1 MSVIDEL
8 LISIGL
14 DAKEFAKGVDAV
26 RGKVENFATKAKE
39 QFESVGTESKDSGAV
54 SALSFSRAGER
65 VQKLGEAS
73 KEAAAAISDSFK
85 GAAPAIELVRSKLG
99 LLAATFGLVAGG
111 AQTFSNYVDKSESL
125 ARLSTQLGV
134 SVRELDAFGKAA
146 EAAGGS
152 AESIFASMKAYYQQ
166 SGRPAEEVFQLASKV
181 EGMSRGAAQ
190 RFLQAQGVA
199 LDAIPIFLQG
209 QKALDALMAKY
220 RKTAFTAQDSR
231 NARAF
236 KVAWMDFKIAAQD
249 VGNVFVRLVLP
260 GVTKVLDGLSGL
272 VGIIRENS
280 RAFALLAV
288 GFGLVFGLKNLNA
301 IKNAI
306 LAVRT
311 FGVAVN
317 MAALPVTA
325 IAAGVAALVLAIDDL
340 IGFAQGADSLLER
353 MLKTMGA
360 GAADIEELRE
370 SLKTLGEGFTWLWDK
385 VKPLLGGALTLVF
398 KAVSVVI
405 VGLVAAINGLV
416 IGFNTLWQT
425 AKKVGK
431 GIASVFTAIPDAII
445 EALKTAWQTLTGWFD
460 DAADL
465 IKKKI
470 GEPIRGLFGGIGKF
484 LGFSGDKAD
493 DEEKKNQPT
502 STREREIVVVKQAAY
517 KAAAP
522 NVVTNASMN
531 VVNNI
536 ETRDNAQ
543 AISRAIGATVTGGFN
558 RQAELIG
565 QSTRGVNLK

>member
-26 RGKVENFATKAKE
+26 RGKVGNFATKAKE
-39 QFESVGTESKDSGAV
+39 QFEAVGTQSKDTGAV

-73 KEAAAAISDSFK
+73 KEAASAISDSFK

-272 VGIIRENS
+272 VGIIRENA

-311 FGVAVN
+311 FGMAVK
-317 MAALPVTA
+317 MAALPVTV

-340 IGFAQGADSLLER
+340 MGFAQGADSLFER
-353 MLKTMGA
+353 MLKKMGA

-405 VGLVAAINGLV
+405 VGLVAAINGVV
-416 IGFNTLWQT
+416 IGFNTLWRT

-470 GEPIRGLFGGIGKF
+470 GEPIKGLFGGIGKF

-493 DEEKKNQPT
+493 EEKKDQPT

-543 AISRAIGATVTGGFN
+543 AISRAIGATITGGFN

>member
-26 RGKVENFATKAKE
+26 RGKVESFATTAKE
-39 QFESVGTESKDSGAV
+39 QFEAVGTQSKDTGAV

-65 VQKLGEAS
+65 VKKLGEAS
-73 KEAAAAISDSFK
+73 KEAASAISDSFK

-111 AQTFSNYVDKSESL
+111 AQTFSNYIDKSESL
-125 ARLSTQLGV
+125 GTLSTQLGV

-152 AESIFASMKAYYQQ
+152 AESMFASMKAYYQQ
-166 SGRPAEEVFQLASKV
+166 TGRPAEEVFQLASKV

-306 LAVRT
+306 LAVRA
-311 FGVAVN
+311 FGVAVK
-317 MAALPVTA
+317 MAALPVTV

-340 IGFAQGADSLLER
+340 IGFAQDADSLIER
-353 MLKTMGA
+353 MLKKMGA

-370 SLKTLGEGFTWLWDK
+370 SLNTLGEGFSWLWDK

-398 KAVSVVI
+398 KAVSGVI
-405 VGLVAAINGLV
+405 VGLVAAINGVV
-416 IGFNTLWQT
+416 IGFNTLWRT
-425 AKKVGK
+425 AKKIGK
-431 GIASVFTAIPDAII
+431 VIAEVFTAIPDAII

-470 GEPIRGLFGGIGKF
+470 GEPIKGLFGGIGKF

-543 AISRAIGATVTGGFN
+543 AISRAIGATVAGGFN

>member
-26 RGKVENFATKAKE
+26 RGKVEGFATTAKE
-39 QFESVGTESKDSGAV
+39 QFEAVGTQSKDTGDV

-73 KEAAAAISDSFK
+73 KEAASAISDSFK

-99 LLAATFGLVAGG
+99 LLGAAFGLVAGG
-111 AQTFSNYVDKSESL
+111 AQTFSNYIDKSESL
-125 ARLSTQLGV
+125 GTLSTQLGV

-152 AESIFASMKAYYQQ
+152 AESIFSSMKTYFQQ
-166 SGRPAEEVFQLASKV
+166 TGRPAEEVFQLASKV

-199 LDAIPIFLQG
+199 TDAIPIFLQG

-220 RKTAFTAQDSR
+220 RKTAFTAQDSS

-272 VGIIRENS
+272 VGIIRENV

-306 LAVRT
+306 LAVRA
-311 FGVAVN
+311 FGVAVK
-317 MAALPVTA
+317 MAALPVTV
-325 IAAGVAALVLAIDDL
+325 IAAGVGALVLAIDDL

-353 MLKTMGA
+353 MLKKMGA

-370 SLKTLGEGFTWLWDK
+370 SLKTLGVGFSWLWDK

-398 KAVSVVI
+398 KAVTAVI
-405 VGLVAAINGLV
+405 VGLVAAINGV
-416 IGFNTLWQT
+416 IIGFNTLWRT
-425 AKKVGK
+425 AKKIGK
-431 GIASVFTAIPDAII
+431 VIASVFTAIPDAII

-470 GEPIRGLFGGIGKF
+470 GEPIKGLFGGIGKF

-493 DEEKKNQPT
+493 DEEKQKQPT

-543 AISRAIGATVTGGFN
+543 AISRAIGATVAGGFN

>member
-39 QFESVGTESKDSGAV
+39 QFEAVGTESKDSGAV

-272 VGIIRENS
+272 VGIIRENA

-311 FGVAVN
+311 FGVAIK

-325 IAAGVAALVLAIDDL
+325 IAAGIAALALAIDDL
-340 IGFAQGADSLLER
+340 MGFAQGADSLFER
-353 MLKTMGA
+353 MLKKMGA

-370 SLKTLGEGFTWLWDK
+370 SLKTLGEGFSWLWDK

-398 KAVSVVI
+398 KAVSAVI
-405 VGLVAAINGLV
+405 VGLVAAINGVV

-431 GIASVFTAIPDAII
+431 GIASVFTAIPDTII

-470 GEPIRGLFGGIGKF
+470 GEPIKGLFGGIGKF
-484 LGFSGDKAD
+484 LGFSGDKAE
-493 DEEKKNQPT
+493 EEKKDQPT

-543 AISRAIGATVTGGFN
+543 AISRAIGATVAGGFN

>member
-26 RGKVENFATKAKE
+26 RGKVESFATKAKE
-39 QFESVGTESKDSGAV
+39 QFESVGTQSKDTGAV

-152 AESIFASMKAYYQQ
+152 AESIFASMKTYFQQ
-166 SGRPAEEVFQLASKV
+166 TGRPAEEVFQLASKV

-311 FGVAVN
+311 FGMAVK
-317 MAALPVTA
+317 MAALPVTV

-340 IGFAQGADSLLER
+340 MGFAQGADSLLER
-353 MLKTMGA
+353 MLKKMGA
-360 GAADIEELRE
+360 GSADIEELRE
-370 SLKTLGEGFTWLWDK
+370 SLRALGEGFTWLWDK

-416 IGFNTLWQT
+416 IGFNTLLHT

-431 GIASVFTAIPDAII
+431 GIASVFTEIPDAII

-470 GEPIRGLFGGIGKF
+470 GEPIKGLFGGIGKF
-484 LGFSGDKAD
+484 LGFSGDKAA
-493 DEEKKNQPT
+493 DEEKKNQPM

>member
-26 RGKVENFATKAKE
+26 RGKVESFATKAKE
-39 QFESVGTESKDSGAV
+39 QFESVGTQSKDTGAV

-65 VQKLGEAS
+65 VKKLGEAS
-73 KEAAAAISDSFK
+73 KEAASAISDSFK
-85 GAAPAIELVRSKLG
+85 GAAPAIELVRTKLG

-152 AESIFASMKAYYQQ
+152 AESIFASMKAYFQQ
-166 SGRPAEEVFQLASKV
+166 TGRPAEEVFQLASKV

-260 GVTKVLDGLSGL
+260 GVTRLLDGLSGL
-272 VGIIRENS
+272 VGIVRENS
-280 RAFALLAV
+280 RAFTLLAV

-311 FGVAVN
+311 FGVAIK

-325 IAAGVAALVLAIDDL
+325 IAAGIAALVLAIDDL
-340 IGFAQGADSLLER
+340 MGFAQGADSLFER
-353 MLKTMGA
+353 MLKKMGA

-370 SLKTLGEGFTWLWDK
+370 SLKTLGEGFSWLWDK
-385 VKPLLGGALTLVF
+385 VKPLLGDALTLVF

-405 VGLVAAINGLV
+405 VGLVAAINGVV

-431 GIASVFTAIPDAII
+431 GIASVFTAIPDTII
-445 EALKTAWQTLTGWFD
+445 EALKTAWQTLKGWFD
-460 DAADL
+460 NAADL

-470 GEPIRGLFGGIGKF
+470 GEPIKGLFGGIGKF
-484 LGFSGDKAD
+484 LGFSGDKAE
-493 DEEKKNQPT
+493 EEKKDQPT

>member
-26 RGKVENFATKAKE
+26 RGKVESFATKAKE
-39 QFESVGTESKDSGAV
+39 QFESVGTQSKDTGAV

-152 AESIFASMKAYYQQ
+152 AESIFASMKTYFQQ
-166 SGRPAEEVFQLASKV
+166 TGRPAEEVFQLASKV

-260 GVTKVLDGLSGL
+260 GVTRLLDGLSAL
-272 VGIIRENS
+272 VGIIRENA

-288 GFGLVFGLKNLNA
+288 GFGLMFGRKNLNA
-301 IKNAI
+301 IKKAI
-306 LAVRT
+306 LAVRA
-311 FGVAVN
+311 FGMAVKI
-317 MAALPVTA
+317 AALPVTV

-340 IGFAQGADSLLER
+340 IGFAQGADSLFER
-353 MLKTMGA
+353 MLKKMGA
-360 GAADIEELRE
+360 SAADIEEFRE
-370 SLKTLGEGFTWLWDK
+370 SLKTLGEGFSWLWDK

-405 VGLVAAINGLV
+405 VGLVAAINGVV
-416 IGFNTLWQT
+416 IGFITLWRT
-425 AKKVGK
+425 AKKIGK
-431 GIASVFTAIPDAII
+431 EIASVFTAIPDTII
-445 EALKTAWQTLTGWFD
+445 EALKTAWQTLKGWFD
-460 DAADL
+460 NAADL

-470 GEPIRGLFGGIGKF
+470 GEPIKGLFGGIGKF
-484 LGFSGDKAD
+484 LGFSGDKAE
-493 DEEKKNQPT
+493 EEKKDQPT

>member
-26 RGKVENFATKAKE
+26 RGKVESFATKAKE
-39 QFESVGTESKDSGAV
+39 QFESVGTQSKDSGAV

-85 GAAPAIELVRSKLG
+85 GVAPAIELVRSKLG

-260 GVTKVLDGLSGL
+260 GVTRLLDGLSAL

-311 FGVAVN
+311 FGAAVK

-325 IAAGVAALVLAIDDL
+325 IVAGVAALVLAIDDL
-340 IGFAQGADSLLER
+340 IGFAQGADSLFER
-353 MLKTMGA
+353 MLKKMGA

-470 GEPIRGLFGGIGKF
+470 GEPIKGLFGGIGKF

>member
-26 RGKVENFATKAKE
+26 RGKVESFATKAKE

-73 KEAAAAISDSFK
+73 KEAASAISDSFK
-85 GAAPAIELVRSKLG
+85 GAAPSIELVRSKLG

-152 AESIFASMKAYYQQ
+152 AESIFASMKTYFQQ
-166 SGRPAEEVFQLASKV
+166 TGRPAEEVFQLASKV

-260 GVTKVLDGLSGL
+260 GVTRLLDGLSGL
-272 VGIIRENS
+272 VGIVRENS

-311 FGVAVN
+311 FGMAVK
-317 MAALPVTA
+317 MAALPVTV

-340 IGFAQGADSLLER
+340 IGFAQGADSLIER
-353 MLKTMGA
+353 MLKKMGA

-370 SLKTLGEGFTWLWDK
+370 SLKTLGKGFTWLWDK

-398 KAVSVVI
+398 KAVAVVI

-470 GEPIRGLFGGIGKF
+470 GEPIKGLLGGIGKF

-493 DEEKKNQPT
+493 EEKKKQPT

>member
-26 RGKVENFATKAKE
+26 RGKVENFATTAKE
-39 QFESVGTESKDSGAV
+39 QFEAVGTQSKDTGAV

-85 GAAPAIELVRSKLG
+85 GAAPVIELVRSKLG
-99 LLAATFGLVAGG
+99 LLAATLGLVAGG

-152 AESIFASMKAYYQQ
+152 AESMFASMKAYYQQ
-166 SGRPAEEVFQLASKV
+166 TGRPAEEVFQLASKV
-181 EGMSRGAAQ
+181 EGMSQGAAQ

-209 QKALDALMAKY
+209 QKALDGLMAKY

-236 KVAWMDFKIAAQD
+236 KVTWMDFKIAAQD

-272 VGIIRENS
+272 VGIIRENV

-306 LAVRT
+306 LAVRA
-311 FGVAVN
+311 FGVAIK
-317 MAALPVTA
+317 MAALPVTV

-340 IGFAQGADSLLER
+340 MGFAQGADSLLER
-353 MLKTMGA
+353 MLKKMGA
-360 GAADIEELRE
+360 GSADIEELRE

-398 KAVSVVI
+398 KAVSGVI
-405 VGLVAAINGLV
+405 VGLVAAINGV
-416 IGFNTLWQT
+416 IIGFSTLWRT
-425 AKKVGK
+425 AKKIGK
-431 GIASVFTAIPDAII
+431 VIAEVFTAIPDAII

-470 GEPIRGLFGGIGKF
+470 GEPIKGLFGGIGKF
-484 LGFSGDKAD
+484 LGFGDDKG

-543 AISRAIGATVTGGFN
+543 AISRAIGDTVTGGFN

>member
-39 QFESVGTESKDSGAV
+39 QFEAVGTQSKDSGAV

-65 VQKLGEAS
+65 VKKLGEAS

-152 AESIFASMKAYYQQ
+152 AESIFASMKTYFQQ
-166 SGRPAEEVFQLASKV
+166 TGRPAEEVFQLASKV

-272 VGIIRENS
+272 VGIIRENT

-311 FGVAVN
+311 FGVAVK

-340 IGFAQGADSLLER
+340 MGFAQGADSLFER
-353 MLKTMGA
+353 MLKKMGA

-370 SLKTLGEGFTWLWDK
+370 SLKTLGEGFSWLWDK

-405 VGLVAAINGLV
+405 VGLVAAINGVV

-431 GIASVFTAIPDAII
+431 GIASVFTAIPDTII

-470 GEPIRGLFGGIGKF
+470 GEPIKGLFGGIGKF
-484 LGFSGDKAD
+484 LGFSGDKAE
-493 DEEKKNQPT
+493 EEKKQPT

>member
-26 RGKVENFATKAKE
+26 RGKVESFATKAKE
-39 QFESVGTESKDSGAV
+39 QFEAVGTESKDSGAV

-152 AESIFASMKAYYQQ
+152 AESIFASMKTYFQQ
-166 SGRPAEEVFQLASKV
+166 TGRPAEEVFQLASKV

-260 GVTKVLDGLSGL
+260 GVTRLLDGLSGL
-272 VGIIRENS
+272 VGIVRENS

-311 FGVAVN
+311 FGVAIK

-325 IAAGVAALVLAIDDL
+325 IAAGIAALALAIDDL
-340 IGFAQGADSLLER
+340 IGFAQGADSLFER
-353 MLKTMGA
+353 MLKKMGA

-370 SLKTLGEGFTWLWDK
+370 SLKTLGEGFSWLWDK

-405 VGLVAAINGLV
+405 VGLVAAINGVV

-425 AKKVGK
+425 AKNVGK
-431 GIASVFTAIPDAII
+431 GIASVFTAIPDTII
-445 EALKTAWQTLTGWFD
+445 EALKTAWQTLKGWFD
-460 DAADL
+460 NAADL

-470 GEPIRGLFGGIGKF
+470 GEPIKGLFGGIGKF
-484 LGFSGDKAD
+484 LGFSGDKAE
-493 DEEKKNQPT
+493 EEKKNQPT

>member
-26 RGKVENFATKAKE
+26 RGKVESFATKAKE
-39 QFESVGTESKDSGAV
+39 QFESVGTQSKDTGAV

-73 KEAAAAISDSFK
+73 KEAASAISDSFK

-272 VGIIRENS
+272 VGIIRENT

-306 LAVRT
+306 LAVRA

-398 KAVSVVI
+398 KAVTVVI
-405 VGLVAAINGLV
+405 VGLVAAINGVV

-470 GEPIRGLFGGIGKF
+470 GEPIKGLFGGIGKF

-493 DEEKKNQPT
+493 EEKKQPT

>member
-26 RGKVENFATKAKE
+26 RGKVENFATTAKE
-39 QFESVGTESKDSGAV
+39 QFEAVGTQSKDTGAV

-111 AQTFSNYVDKSESL
+111 AQTFSNYIDKSESL
-125 ARLSTQLGV
+125 AKLSMQLGV

-152 AESIFASMKAYYQQ
+152 AESMFASMKAYYQQ
-166 SGRPAEEVFQLASKV
+166 TGRPAEEVFQLASKV

-209 QKALDALMAKY
+209 QKALDGLMAKY

-231 NARAF
+231 NASAF

-272 VGIIRENS
+272 VGIIRENV

-306 LAVRT
+306 LAVRA
-311 FGVAVN
+311 FGVAIK
-317 MAALPVTA
+317 MAALPVTV

-340 IGFAQGADSLLER
+340 IGFAQGADSLFER
-353 MLKTMGA
+353 MLKKMGA

-405 VGLVAAINGLV
+405 VGLVAAINGVV
-416 IGFNTLWQT
+416 IGFNTLWRT
-425 AKKVGK
+425 AKKIGK

-470 GEPIRGLFGGIGKF
+470 GEPIKGLFGGIGKF

-543 AISRAIGATVTGGFN
+543 AISRAIGATVAGGFN

>member
-39 QFESVGTESKDSGAV
+39 QFEAVGTESKDSGAV

-65 VQKLGEAS
+65 VKKLGEAS

-272 VGIIRENS
+272 VGIIRENT

-311 FGVAVN
+311 FGVAVK

-325 IAAGVAALVLAIDDL
+325 IAAGIAALALAIDDL
-340 IGFAQGADSLLER
+340 MGFAQGADSLFER
-353 MLKTMGA
+353 MLKKMGA

-405 VGLVAAINGLV
+405 VGLVGAINGVV

-460 DAADL
+460 NAADL

-470 GEPIRGLFGGIGKF
+470 GEPIKGLFGGIGKF
-484 LGFSGDKAD
+484 LGFSGDKAE
-493 DEEKKNQPT
+493 EEKKDQPT

>member
-26 RGKVENFATKAKE
+26 RGKVESFATKAKE
-39 QFESVGTESKDSGAV
+39 QFESVGTQSKDTGAV

-73 KEAAAAISDSFK
+73 KEAASAIADSFK

-181 EGMSRGAAQ
+181 EGMSRAAAQ

-260 GVTKVLDGLSGL
+260 GVTRLLDGLSAL
-272 VGIIRENS
+272 VGIVRENS

-311 FGVAVN
+311 FGLAIK

-340 IGFAQGADSLLER
+340 IGFAQGADSLFER
-353 MLKTMGA
+353 MLKKMGA

-370 SLKTLGEGFTWLWDK
+370 SLKTLGEGFSWLWDK
-385 VKPLLGGALTLVF
+385 VKPLLGDALTLVF

-405 VGLVAAINGLV
+405 VGLVAAINGVV

-431 GIASVFTAIPDAII
+431 GIASVFTAIPDTII

-460 DAADL
+460 NAADL

-470 GEPIRGLFGGIGKF
+470 GEPIKGLFGGIGKF
-484 LGFSGDKAD
+484 LGFSGDKAE
-493 DEEKKNQPT
+493 EEKKDQPT

>member
-26 RGKVENFATKAKE
+26 RGKVESFATKAKE
-39 QFESVGTESKDSGAV
+39 QFEAVGTESKDSGAV

-73 KEAAAAISDSFK
+73 KEAASAISDSFK

-111 AQTFSNYVDKSESL
+111 AEAFGNYVDKSESL

-152 AESIFASMKAYYQQ
+152 AESIFASMKTYFQQ
-166 SGRPAEEVFQLASKV
+166 TGRPAEEVFQLASKV

-260 GVTKVLDGLSGL
+260 GVTRLLDGLSGL
-272 VGIIRENS
+272 VGIVRENS

-311 FGVAVN
+311 FGEAIK

-325 IAAGVAALVLAIDDL
+325 IVAGIAALVLAIDDL
-340 IGFAQGADSLLER
+340 MGFAQGADSLFER
-353 MLKTMGA
+353 MLKKMGA

-370 SLKTLGEGFTWLWDK
+370 SLKTLGEGFSWLWDK

-398 KAVSVVI
+398 KAASVVI
-405 VGLVAAINGLV
+405 VGLVAAINGVV

-431 GIASVFTAIPDAII
+431 GIASVFTAIPDTII

-465 IKKKI
+465 IKKKV
-470 GEPIRGLFGGIGKF
+470 GEPIKGLFGGIGKF

-493 DEEKKNQPT
+493 DEEKNKPT

-517 KAAAP
+517 KAAAT

>member
-26 RGKVENFATKAKE
+26 RGKVENFATTAKE
-39 QFESVGTESKDSGAV
+39 QFEAVGTQSKDTGAV

-73 KEAAAAISDSFK
+73 KEAATAISDSFK

-152 AESIFASMKAYYQQ
+152 AESMFASMKAYYQQ
-166 SGRPAEEVFQLASKV
+166 TGRPAEEVFQLASKV
-181 EGMSRGAAQ
+181 EGMSQGAAQ

-209 QKALDALMAKY
+209 QKALDGLMAKY

-236 KVAWMDFKIAAQD
+236 KVTWMDFKIAAQD

-272 VGIIRENS
+272 VGIIRENV

-306 LAVRT
+306 LAVRA
-311 FGVAVN
+311 FGVAIK
-317 MAALPVTA
+317 MAALPVTV

-340 IGFAQGADSLLER
+340 MGFAQGADSLLER
-353 MLKTMGA
+353 MLKKMGA

-398 KAVSVVI
+398 KAVSGVI
-405 VGLVAAINGLV
+405 VGLVAAINGV
-416 IGFNTLWQT
+416 IIGFSTLWRT
-425 AKKVGK
+425 AKKIGK
-431 GIASVFTAIPDAII
+431 VIAEVFTAIPDAII

-470 GEPIRGLFGGIGKF
+470 GEPIKGLFGGIGKF
-484 LGFSGDKAD
+484 LGFGDDKG

-543 AISRAIGATVTGGFN
+543 AISRAIGDTVTGGFN

>member
-39 QFESVGTESKDSGAV
+39 QFEAVGTQSKDTGAV

-73 KEAAAAISDSFK
+73 KEAASAISDSFK

-152 AESIFASMKAYYQQ
+152 AESIFASMKTYFQQ
-166 SGRPAEEVFQLASKV
+166 TGRPAEEVFQLASKV

-306 LAVRT
+306 LAVRA
-311 FGVAVN
+311 FGVAVK
-317 MAALPVTA
+317 MAALPVTV

-353 MLKTMGA
+353 MLKKMGA

-370 SLKTLGEGFTWLWDK
+370 SLKALGEGFTWLWAK

-398 KAVSVVI
+398 KAVSGVI
-405 VGLVAAINGLV
+405 VGLVAAINGVV
-416 IGFNTLWQT
+416 IGFSTLWRT

-470 GEPIRGLFGGIGKF
+470 GEPIKGLFGGIGKF

-543 AISRAIGATVTGGFN
+543 AISRAIGATVAGGFN

>member
-272 VGIIRENS
+272 VGIIRENT

-306 LAVRT
+306 LAVRA
-311 FGVAVN
+311 FGMAIK
-317 MAALPVTA
+317 MAALPVTV

-340 IGFAQGADSLLER
+340 IGFTQGADSLLER
-353 MLKTMGA
+353 MLKKMGA

-405 VGLVAAINGLV
+405 VGLVAAINGVV

-470 GEPIRGLFGGIGKF
+470 GEPIKGLFGGIGKF

-493 DEEKKNQPT
+493 EEKKQPT

>member
-39 QFESVGTESKDSGAV
+39 QFEAVGTQSKDSGAV

-65 VQKLGEAS
+65 VKKLGEAS

-272 VGIIRENS
+272 VGIIRENA

-306 LAVRT
+306 LAVRA
-311 FGVAVN
+311 FGVAVK

-340 IGFAQGADSLLER
+340 MGFAQGADSLFER
-353 MLKTMGA
+353 MLKKMGA

-370 SLKTLGEGFTWLWDK
+370 SLKTLGEGFSWLWDK

-398 KAVSVVI
+398 KAVSAVI
-405 VGLVAAINGLV
+405 VGLVAAINGVV

-445 EALKTAWQTLTGWFD
+445 EALKTAWQTLAGWFD

-470 GEPIRGLFGGIGKF
+470 GEPIKGLFGGIGKF
-484 LGFSGDKAD
+484 LGFSGDKA
-493 DEEKKNQPT
+493 EEGKKDQPT

>member
-26 RGKVENFATKAKE
+26 RGKVESFATKAKE
-39 QFESVGTESKDSGAV
+39 QFEAVGTQSKDSGAV

-65 VQKLGEAS
+65 VKKLGEAS
-73 KEAAAAISDSFK
+73 KEAASAISDSFK

-152 AESIFASMKAYYQQ
+152 AESIFASMKTYFQQ
-166 SGRPAEEVFQLASKV
+166 TGRPAEEVFQLASKV

-260 GVTKVLDGLSGL
+260 GVTRLLDGLSGL
-272 VGIIRENS
+272 VGIVRENS

-311 FGVAVN
+311 FGVAIK

-325 IAAGVAALVLAIDDL
+325 IVAGIAALALAIDDL
-340 IGFAQGADSLLER
+340 MGFAQGADSLFER
-353 MLKTMGA
+353 MLKKMGA

-370 SLKTLGEGFTWLWDK
+370 SLKTLGEGFSWLWDK

-405 VGLVAAINGLV
+405 VGLVAAINGVV

-431 GIASVFTAIPDAII
+431 GIASVFTAIPDTII
-445 EALKTAWQTLTGWFD
+445 EALKTAWQTLKGWFD
-460 DAADL
+460 NAADL

-470 GEPIRGLFGGIGKF
+470 GEPIKGLFGGIGKF
-484 LGFSGDKAD
+484 LGFSGDKAE
-493 DEEKKNQPT
+493 EEKKDQPT

>member
-39 QFESVGTESKDSGAV
+39 QFEAVGTESKDSGAV

-65 VQKLGEAS
+65 VKKLGEAS

-272 VGIIRENS
+272 VGIIRENA

-311 FGVAVN
+311 FGVAIK

-325 IAAGVAALVLAIDDL
+325 IAAGIAALVLAIDDL
-340 IGFAQGADSLLER
+340 IGFAQGADSLFER
-353 MLKTMGA
+353 MLKKMGA

-370 SLKTLGEGFTWLWDK
+370 SLRTLGEGFSWLWDK

-398 KAVSVVI
+398 KAVSAVI
-405 VGLVAAINGLV
+405 VGLVAAINGVV

-470 GEPIRGLFGGIGKF
+470 GEPIKGLFGGIGKF

-493 DEEKKNQPT
+493 DEEKNKPT

>member
-26 RGKVENFATKAKE
+26 RGKVESFATTAKE
-39 QFESVGTESKDSGAV
+39 QFEAVGTQSKDTGAV

-99 LLAATFGLVAGG
+99 LLAAAFGLVAGG
-111 AQTFSNYVDKSESL
+111 AQTFSNYIDKSESL
-125 ARLSTQLGV
+125 GKLSTQLGV

-152 AESIFASMKAYYQQ
+152 AESIFSSMKTYFQQ
-166 SGRPAEEVFQLASKV
+166 TGRPAEEVFQLASKV

-272 VGIIRENS
+272 VGIIRENA

-311 FGVAVN
+311 FGVAVK
-317 MAALPVTA
+317 MAALPVTV

-340 IGFAQGADSLLER
+340 IGFAQGADSLFER
-353 MLKTMGA
+353 MLKKMGD
-360 GAADIEELRE
+360 GAADIEEFRE
-370 SLKTLGEGFTWLWDK
+370 SLKTLGAAFSWLWDK

-398 KAVSVVI
+398 KAVSVAI
-405 VGLVAAINGLV
+405 VGVVGAINGVV
-416 IGFNTLWQT
+416 IGFITLWRT
-425 AKKVGK
+425 AKKIGK
-431 GIASVFTAIPDAII
+431 EIASVFTSIPDAII

-470 GEPIRGLFGGIGKF
+470 GEPIKGLFGGIGKF

-493 DEEKKNQPT
+493 DEEKNQPT

-543 AISRAIGATVTGGFN
+543 AISRAIGSTVTGGFN

>member
-39 QFESVGTESKDSGAV
+39 QFESVGTQSKDSGAV

-73 KEAAAAISDSFK
+73 KEAASAISDSFK

-99 LLAATFGLVAGG
+99 LLAATFGLVAGS
-111 AQTFSNYVDKSESL
+111 AQTFGNYVDKSESL

-152 AESIFASMKAYYQQ
+152 AESIFSSMKAYYQQ

-260 GVTKVLDGLSGL
+260 GVTKMLDGLSAL
-272 VGIIRENS
+272 VGVVRENS

-311 FGVAVN
+311 FGVAVK

-353 MLKTMGA
+353 MLKKMGA

-398 KAVSVVI
+398 KAVLVVI
-405 VGLVAAINGLV
+405 VGLVGAINGLV
-416 IGFNTLWQT
+416 IGFFTLWRT
-425 AKKVGK
+425 AKKIGK
-431 GIASVFTAIPDAII
+431 EIASVFMAIPDAII

-470 GEPIRGLFGGIGKF
+470 GEPIKGLFGGIGKF

-493 DEEKKNQPT
+493 EEEKKQPT

>member
-26 RGKVENFATKAKE
+26 RGKVESFATKAKE
-39 QFESVGTESKDSGAV
+39 QFEAVGTESKDSGAV

-65 VQKLGEAS
+65 VKKLGEAS
-73 KEAAAAISDSFK
+73 KEAASAISDSFK

-152 AESIFASMKAYYQQ
+152 AESIFASMKTYFQQ
-166 SGRPAEEVFQLASKV
+166 TGRPAEEVFQLASKV

-260 GVTKVLDGLSGL
+260 GVTRLLDGLSAL
-272 VGIIRENS
+272 VGIVRENS

-311 FGVAVN
+311 FGVAIK

-325 IAAGVAALVLAIDDL
+325 IAAGIAALALALDDL
-340 IGFAQGADSLLER
+340 MGFAQGADSLFER
-353 MLKTMGA
+353 MLKKMGA

-370 SLKTLGEGFTWLWDK
+370 SLKTLGEGFSWLWDK
-385 VKPLLGGALTLVF
+385 VKPLLGDALTLVF

-405 VGLVAAINGLV
+405 VGLVAAINGVV

-431 GIASVFTAIPDAII
+431 GIASVFTAIPDTII
-445 EALKTAWQTLTGWFD
+445 DALKTAWQTLTGWFD

-470 GEPIRGLFGGIGKF
+470 GEPIKGLFGGIGKF
-484 LGFSGDKAD
+484 LGFSGDKAE
-493 DEEKKNQPT
+493 EEKKNQPT

>member
-26 RGKVENFATKAKE
+26 RGKVESFATKAKE
-39 QFESVGTESKDSGAV
+39 QFEAVGTQSKDSGAV
-54 SALSFSRAGER
+54 SARSFSRAGER
-65 VQKLGEAS
+65 VKKLGEAS
-73 KEAAAAISDSFK
+73 KEAASAISDSFK

-152 AESIFASMKAYYQQ
+152 AESIFASMKTYYQQ
-166 SGRPAEEVFQLASKV
+166 TGRPAEEVFQLASKV

-260 GVTKVLDGLSGL
+260 GVTRLLDGLSGL
-272 VGIIRENS
+272 VGIVRENS

-311 FGVAVN
+311 FGVAIK

-325 IAAGVAALVLAIDDL
+325 IVAGIAALALAIDDL
-340 IGFAQGADSLLER
+340 MGFAQGADSLFER
-353 MLKTMGA
+353 MLKKMGA

-370 SLKTLGEGFTWLWDK
+370 SLKTLGEGFSWLWDK

-405 VGLVAAINGLV
+405 VGLVAAINGVV

-431 GIASVFTAIPDAII
+431 GIASVFKAIPDTII
-445 EALKTAWQTLTGWFD
+445 EALKTAWQTLKGWFD
-460 DAADL
+460 NAADL

-470 GEPIRGLFGGIGKF
+470 GEPIKGLFGGIGKF
-484 LGFSGDKAD
+484 LGFSGDKAE
-493 DEEKKNQPT
+493 EEKKNQPT

>member
-26 RGKVENFATKAKE
+26 RGKVESFATKAKE
-39 QFESVGTESKDSGAV
+39 QFEAVGTESKDSGAV

-73 KEAAAAISDSFK
+73 KEAASAISDSFK

-152 AESIFASMKAYYQQ
+152 AESIFASMKTYFQQ
-166 SGRPAEEVFQLASKV
+166 TGRPAEEVFQLASKV

-260 GVTKVLDGLSGL
+260 GVTRLLDGLSAL

-306 LAVRT
+306 HAVRT
-311 FGVAVN
+311 FGVAIK

-325 IAAGVAALVLAIDDL
+325 IAAGIAALALAIDDL
-340 IGFAQGADSLLER
+340 IGFAQGADSLFER
-353 MLKTMGA
+353 MLKKMGA

-370 SLKTLGEGFTWLWDK
+370 SLKTLGEGFSWLWDK

-398 KAVSVVI
+398 KAASVVI
-405 VGLVAAINGLV
+405 VGLVAAINGVV

-431 GIASVFTAIPDAII
+431 GIASVFTDIPDTII
-445 EALKTAWQTLTGWFD
+445 EALKTAWQTLKGWFD
-460 DAADL
+460 NAADL

-470 GEPIRGLFGGIGKF
+470 GEPIKGLFGGIGKF
-484 LGFSGDKAD
+484 LGFSGDKAE
-493 DEEKKNQPT
+493 EEKKDQPT

>member
-26 RGKVENFATKAKE
+26 RGKVESFATKAKE
-39 QFESVGTESKDSGAV
+39 QFESVGTQSKDSGAV

-85 GAAPAIELVRSKLG
+85 GAAPAIELVRTKLG

-152 AESIFASMKAYYQQ
+152 AESIFASMKTYFQQ
-166 SGRPAEEVFQLASKV
+166 TGRPAEEVFQLASKV

-260 GVTKVLDGLSGL
+260 GVTRLLDGLSGL
-272 VGIIRENS
+272 VGIVRENS
-280 RAFALLAV
+280 RAFALLAI

-311 FGVAVN
+311 FGVAIK

-325 IAAGVAALVLAIDDL
+325 IAAGIAALALAIDDL
-340 IGFAQGADSLLER
+340 IGFAQGADSLFER
-353 MLKTMGA
+353 MLKKMGA

-370 SLKTLGEGFTWLWDK
+370 SLKTLGEGFSWLWDK

-405 VGLVAAINGLV
+405 VGLVAAINGVV

-425 AKKVGK
+425 AKNVGK
-431 GIASVFTAIPDAII
+431 GIASVFTAIPDTII
-445 EALKTAWQTLTGWFD
+445 EALKTAWQTLKGWFD
-460 DAADL
+460 NAADL

-470 GEPIRGLFGGIGKF
+470 GEPIKGLFGGIGKF
-484 LGFSGDKAD
+484 LGFSGDKAE
-493 DEEKKNQPT
+493 EEKKNQPT

>member
-39 QFESVGTESKDSGAV
+39 QFEAVGTQSKDSGAV

-65 VQKLGEAS
+65 VKKLGEAS

-152 AESIFASMKAYYQQ
+152 AESIFASMKTYSQQ
-166 SGRPAEEVFQLASKV
+166 TGRPAEEVFQLASKV

-272 VGIIRENS
+272 VGIIRENT

-311 FGVAVN
+311 FGVAVK

-340 IGFAQGADSLLER
+340 MGFAQGADSLFER
-353 MLKTMGA
+353 MLKKMGA
-360 GAADIEELRE
+360 SAADIEELRE
-370 SLKTLGEGFTWLWDK
+370 SLKTLGEGFSWLWDK

-405 VGLVAAINGLV
+405 VGLVAAINGVV

-431 GIASVFTAIPDAII
+431 GIASVFTAIPDTII

-470 GEPIRGLFGGIGKF
+470 GEPIKGLFGGIGKF
-484 LGFSGDKAD
+484 LGFSGDKAE
-493 DEEKKNQPT
+493 EEKKQPT

>member
-26 RGKVENFATKAKE
+26 RGKVESFATKAKE
-39 QFESVGTESKDSGAV
+39 QFEAVGTESKDSGAV

-65 VQKLGEAS
+65 VKKLGEAS
-73 KEAAAAISDSFK
+73 KEAASAISDSFK

-111 AQTFSNYVDKSESL
+111 AETFGNYVDKSESL

-152 AESIFASMKAYYQQ
+152 AESIFASMKTYFQQ
-166 SGRPAEEVFQLASKV
+166 TGRPAEEVFQLASKV

-260 GVTKVLDGLSGL
+260 GVTRLLDGLSAL
-272 VGIIRENS
+272 VGIIRENA

-288 GFGLVFGLKNLNA
+288 GFGLVFGRKNLNA
-301 IKNAI
+301 IKKAI
-306 LAVRT
+306 LAVRA
-311 FGVAVN
+311 FGRAVKI
-317 MAALPVTA
+317 AALPVTV

-340 IGFAQGADSLLER
+340 IGFAQGADSLFER
-353 MLKTMGA
+353 MLKKMGA
-360 GAADIEELRE
+360 SAADIEEFRE
-370 SLKTLGEGFTWLWDK
+370 SLKTLGEGFSWLWDK
-385 VKPLLGGALTLVF
+385 VKPLLGGALVLVF
-398 KAVSVVI
+398 KAVAVVI
-405 VGLVAAINGLV
+405 VGLVGAINGLV
-416 IGFNTLWQT
+416 IGFFTLWRT
-425 AKKVGK
+425 AKKIGK
-431 GIASVFTAIPDAII
+431 EIASVFTAIPDTII
-445 EALKTAWQTLTGWFD
+445 EALKTAWQTLKGWFD
-460 DAADL
+460 NAADL

-470 GEPIRGLFGGIGKF
+470 GEPIKGLFGGIGKF
-484 LGFSGDKAD
+484 LGFSGDKAE
-493 DEEKKNQPT
+493 EEKKDQPT

>member
-26 RGKVENFATKAKE
+26 RGKVESFATKAKE
-39 QFESVGTESKDSGAV
+39 QFEAVGTESKDSGAV

-65 VQKLGEAS
+65 VKKLGEAS

-85 GAAPAIELVRSKLG
+85 GVAPAIELVRSKLG

-166 SGRPAEEVFQLASKV
+166 TGRPAEEVFQLASKV

-260 GVTKVLDGLSGL
+260 GVTRLLDGLSGL
-272 VGIIRENS
+272 VGIVRENS

-311 FGVAVN
+311 FGVAIK

-325 IAAGVAALVLAIDDL
+325 IVAGVAALMLAIDDL
-340 IGFAQGADSLLER
+340 TGFAQGADSLFER
-353 MLKTMGA
+353 MLKKMGA

-370 SLKTLGEGFTWLWDK
+370 SLKTLGEGFSLLWDK
-385 VKPLLGGALTLVF
+385 VQPLLGGALTLVF
-398 KAVSVVI
+398 KAAAVVI
-405 VGLVAAINGLV
+405 VGLVGAINGLV

-460 DAADL
+460 NAADL

-470 GEPIRGLFGGIGKF
+470 GEPIKGLFGGIGKF

>member
-26 RGKVENFATKAKE
+26 RGKVESFATKAKE
-39 QFESVGTESKDSGAV
+39 QFESVGTQSKDTGAV

-152 AESIFASMKAYYQQ
+152 AESIFASMKTYFQQ
-166 SGRPAEEVFQLASKV
+166 TGRPAEEVFQLASKV

-260 GVTKVLDGLSGL
+260 GVTRLLDGLSAL
-272 VGIIRENS
+272 VGIIRENA

-288 GFGLVFGLKNLNA
+288 GFGLVFGRKTLNA
-301 IKNAI
+301 IKKAI
-306 LAVRT
+306 LAVRA
-311 FGVAVN
+311 FGKAVKI
-317 MAALPVTA
+317 AALPVTV

-340 IGFAQGADSLLER
+340 IGFAQGADSLFER
-353 MLKTMGA
+353 MLKKMGA
-360 GAADIEELRE
+360 SAADIEEFRE
-370 SLKTLGEGFTWLWDK
+370 SLKTLGEGFSWLWDK
-385 VKPLLGGALTLVF
+385 VKPLLGGALVLVF
-398 KAVSVVI
+398 KAVAVVI
-405 VGLVAAINGLV
+405 VGLVGAINGLV
-416 IGFNTLWQT
+416 IGFFTLWRT
-425 AKKVGK
+425 AKKIGK
-431 GIASVFTAIPDAII
+431 EIASVFTAIPDAII

-470 GEPIRGLFGGIGKF
+470 GEPIKGLFGGIGKF
-484 LGFSGDKAD
+484 LGFSGDKAE
-493 DEEKKNQPT
+493 EEKKDQPT

>member
-26 RGKVENFATKAKE
+26 RGKVESFATKAKE

-73 KEAAAAISDSFK
+73 KEAASAISDSFK
-85 GAAPAIELVRSKLG
+85 GAAPSIELVRSKLG

-152 AESIFASMKAYYQQ
+152 AESIFASMKTYYQQ
-166 SGRPAEEVFQLASKV
+166 TGRPAEEVFQLASKV

-260 GVTKVLDGLSGL
+260 GVTRLLDGLSGL
-272 VGIIRENS
+272 VGIIRENA

-311 FGVAVN
+311 FGMAVK
-317 MAALPVTA
+317 MAALPVTV

-353 MLKTMGA
+353 MLKKMGA

-385 VKPLLGGALTLVF
+385 VKPLLGGALALVF

-470 GEPIRGLFGGIGKF
+470 GEPIKGLFGGIGKF

-493 DEEKKNQPT
+493 EEKKKQPT

>member
-39 QFESVGTESKDSGAV
+39 QFEAVGTQSKDTGAV

-65 VQKLGEAS
+65 VQRLGEAS
-73 KEAAAAISDSFK
+73 KEAASAISDSFK

-99 LLAATFGLVAGG
+99 LLGAAFGLVAGG
-111 AQTFSNYVDKSESL
+111 AQTFSNYIDKSESL
-125 ARLSTQLGV
+125 GTLSTQLGV

-152 AESIFASMKAYYQQ
+152 AESIFSSMKTYFQQ
-166 SGRPAEEVFQLASKV
+166 TGRPAEEVFQLASKV

-272 VGIIRENS
+272 VGIIRENT

-311 FGVAVN
+311 FGVAVK
-317 MAALPVTA
+317 MAALPVTV

-340 IGFAQGADSLLER
+340 MGFAQGADSLIER
-353 MLKTMGA
+353 MLKKMGA

-370 SLKTLGEGFTWLWDK
+370 SLKTLGEGFSWLWDK
-385 VKPLLGGALTLVF
+385 VKPLLGDALTLVF
-398 KAVSVVI
+398 KAVSGVI
-405 VGLVAAINGLV
+405 VGLVAAINGV
-416 IGFNTLWQT
+416 IIGFNTLWRT

-470 GEPIRGLFGGIGKF
+470 GEPIKGLFGGIGEF

-493 DEEKKNQPT
+493 DEEKRNQPT

-543 AISRAIGATVTGGFN
+543 AISRAIGATVAGGFN

>member
-26 RGKVENFATKAKE
+26 RGKVESFATKAKE
-39 QFESVGTESKDSGAV
+39 QFEAVGTQSKDTGAV

-73 KEAAAAISDSFK
+73 KEAASAISDSFK

-99 LLAATFGLVAGG
+99 LLAATFGLVTGG

-272 VGIIRENS
+272 VGIIRENT

-306 LAVRT
+306 LAVRA

-317 MAALPVTA
+317 MAALPVTV

-340 IGFAQGADSLLER
+340 IGFAQGADSLLGR
-353 MLKTMGA
+353 MLKKMGA
-360 GAADIEELRE
+360 GSADIEELRE
-370 SLKTLGEGFTWLWDK
+370 SLKALGEGFTWLWDK

-398 KAVSVVI
+398 KAVTVVI

-470 GEPIRGLFGGIGKF
+470 GEPIKGLFGGIGKF

-493 DEEKKNQPT
+493 DEEKKQPT

>member
-260 GVTKVLDGLSGL
+260 GVTKALDGLSGL
-272 VGIIRENS
+272 VGIIRENT

-398 KAVSVVI
+398 KAVTVVI
-405 VGLVAAINGLV
+405 VGLAAAINGVV

-470 GEPIRGLFGGIGKF
+470 GEPIKGLFGGIGKF

-493 DEEKKNQPT
+493 EEKKQPT